1 MLVSGYFMHR
11 RDLLNPITAF
21 VAQDLIMMGM
31 APAVLLLM
39 ISDMNGEASQNYSQA
54 IWFHALY
61 GVSFALA
68 YFSSL
73 NPLQRGIRIFL
84 SSFSVASLS
93 GYGRIFGW
101 ILLMLACIVSM
112 LFLILASPGGTLW
125 ITAPR
130 EAYLSHRSGFGL
142 FWMLYQLVVALL
154 FIIAVSR
161 AEQLHRSGF
170 RMLFLI
176 ALFSGMMSFTGSKGA
191 IITIL
196 IMAFVYRHF
205 YVRRLGTLTLIGFG
219 VMMVTVFALLLGAQ
233 TQSSFLNILYYFSEY
248 AFVSGLITEVIE
260 VQGYTLGE
268 SYASSFWY
276 MVPRGLCPEKPFEYG
291 QTLLHGQL
299 FPGMA
304 AQGHTPGVLPWI
316 GAYMDFGLF
325 GVLAAGI
332 IQGSVSRAIYLEF
345 LRTRDTGTFI
355 LMMSFCIFPPL
366 ASGSPLLYIAM
377 TIFLWFFLGKAGRN
391 LSCTRNLAT
400 NKVWR
405 AACPATVRIK

>member
-21 VAQDLIMMGM
+21 VGQDLILMGM
-31 APAVLLLM
+31 VPAVLLMM
-39 ISDMNGEASQNYSQA
+39 ISEMNGETFQNYSQV

-68 YFSSL
+68 YCFSL
-73 NPLQRGIRIFL
+73 NPLQHGIRTFL
-84 SSFSVASLS
+84 SSLSFTSLS

-101 ILLMLACIVSM
+101 ILLMLACIFSM

-130 EAYLSHRSGFGL
+130 DAYLSHRSGFGL
-142 FWMLYQLVVALL
+142 FWMLYQMAVALL
-154 FIIAVSR
+154 FIIAISR
-161 AEQLHRSGF
+161 AERLRRPGF
-170 RMLFLI
+170 RMLLLI
-176 ALFSGMMSFTGSKGA
+176 ALFSGMMSLTGSKGA

-196 IMAFVYRHF
+196 IMAFAYRHF
-205 YVRRLGTLTLIGFG
+205 YVRRFETLTLIGFG
-219 VMMVTVFALLLGAQ
+219 VMMVIVFALLLGAQ
-233 TQSSFLNILYYFSEY
+233 TQSSFLSILSYFSEY
-248 AFVSGLITEVIE
+248 AIVSGLIMEVVE

-268 SYASSFWY
+268 SYTSSFWS
-276 MVPRGLCPEKPFEYG
+276 MVPRGLYPDKPFEYG

-316 GAYMDFGLF
+316 GAYMDFGFF
-325 GVLAAGI
+325 GVLADGI
-332 IQGSVSRAIYLEF
+332 IQGSFSRAIYLEF
-345 LRTRDTGTFI
+345 LRTRDAGTFI

-366 ASGSPLLYIAM
+366 ASGSPVLYIAM

-400 NKVWR
+400 GKVWC
-405 AACPATVRIK
+405 AAGPATVRIK